1 MLQLFVIVLS
11 DAGRVDAHPDMLK
24 PLILMEHGFDFPGIG
39 KATKINVHVKRDP
52 LYFRVAFQKCSQRYM
67 GSASQG

>member
-1 MLQLFVIVLS
+1 MTAFNLFPDMLQLFVIVLS

-39 KATKINVHVKRDP
+39 KAAKIIV
-52 LYFRVAFQKCSQRYM
+52 M
-67 GSASQG
+67 